1 MKLEVLIRGFVY
13 MTRHKAKSCW
23 ERIEAGAGFKRTE
36 LISGTTLGKVGD
48 DHSACED
55 LKEML
60 AHHPL
65 RPVWTLWGWEEVA
78 GEEIFM

>member
-1 MKLEVLIRGFVY
+1 M
-13 MTRHKAKSCW
+13 
-23 ERIEAGAGFKRTE
+23 
-36 LISGTTLGKVGD
+36 LGKVGD

-65 RPVWTLWGWEEVA
+65 RPVWTLWGWEVVA

>member
-1 MKLEVLIRGFVY
+1 LLG
-13 MTRHKAKSCW
+13 
-23 ERIEAGAGFKRTE
+23 RIEAGAGFKRTE

-48 DHSACED
+48 DQSACED
-55 LKEML
+55 LKEMF